1 MGRRSDEKLSARI
14 EADTIVDGANPNL
27 HTGTGNTDGVKAR
40 ILQHAKMMFAD
51 RGFSG
56 ASLRAIADSANV
68 KFQLINYYFGSKED
82 LWFAVI
88 DSLYET
94 YARTFTAL
102 EFSSL
107 EPHHV
112 SFKRHVLQLVKF
124 YAANPHN
131 FRIIIR
137 ELLAESKIFRR
148 VVSERAMMFTKVW
161 LAYVARAQG
170 AGIAKELDPSHFLF
184 MLQGCIMFR
193 FFVPPVAVSLSG
205 RPLDDDDVLSAYADS
220 VSGLFIGTCNG

>member
-56 ASLRAIADSANV
+56 ASLRAIADLANV
-68 KFQLINYYFGSKED
+68 KFQLINYYYGSKED

-88 DSLYET
+88 DLLYET

-137 ELLAESKIFRR
+137 ELLAE
-148 VVSERAMMFTKVW
+148 
-161 LAYVARAQG
+161 
-170 AGIAKELDPSHFLF
+170 
-184 MLQGCIMFR
+184 
-193 FFVPPVAVSLSG
+193 
-205 RPLDDDDVLSAYADS
+205 
-220 VSGLFIGTCNG
+220 